1 MQLSLKLL
9 SQGSQPNLKICL
21 NELKNE
27 IYACDCGL
35 FNSSLFYQNLVKKL
49 LIEILQNSQENTCA
63 RVSFSVKKETLTQML
78 SCEFCEISKNTF
90 FTKQVRTTASCTNR
104 FFLKKLNDFQC
115 ISILRISWRR
125 RKNFK
130 FSPSKYLWKLSKI
143 KHIGIKLK

>member
-63 RVSFSVKKETLTQML
+63 RVSFSVKKQTLAQML
-78 SCEFCEISKNTF
+78 SCEFCKISKNTF
-90 FTKQVRTTASCTNR
+90 YYRTPLLAASVYEEV
-104 FFLKKLNDFQC
+104 
-115 ISILRISWRR
+115 
-125 RKNFK
+125 NFN
-130 FSPSKYLWKLSKI
+130 
-143 KHIGIKLK
+143 

>member
-9 SQGSQPNLKICL
+9 SQGSQPNLKIRL

-35 FNSSLFYQNLVKKL
+35 FNSSLYVEAVVRRCSVKKL

-63 RVSFSVKKETLTQML
+63 RVSFSVKKETLTQMF

-90 FTKQVRTTASCTNR
+90 YYRTPLLAASVYEVV
-104 FFLKKLNDFQC
+104 
-115 ISILRISWRR
+115 
-125 RKNFK
+125 NFN
-130 FSPSKYLWKLSKI
+130 
-143 KHIGIKLK
+143 